1 MSLPVLPLFIPGR
14 LLKIK
19 NLNAQLKTRSTAT
32 ANTRASYSLLIK
44 KYTDNAAE
52 YLASRHEFTLNTKSE
67 IYKWYKTKRIKC
79 KLVEER

>member
-14 LLKIK
+14 LLKVK

-44 KYTDNAAE
+44 IYTIIMQLSIWPLDMS
-52 YLASRHEFTLNTKSE
+52 LR
-67 IYKWYKTKRIKC
+67 
-79 KLVEER
+79 